1 VTDSR
6 MPSRSRREAR
16 RRATPLVAG
25 LPLVVCL
32 LLGGCGPGPA
42 SGRSGP
48 PPPASTAATPRTAPP
63 PGSGGGGPATAASC
77 RLPPLRQQLG
87 QLLLVGFPGTAPAA
101 ANRWVVQQGVGG
113 VVLFGRNVQTATQVR
128 SLLRGLQAGAAIPLE
143 VAVDEE
149 PGRIARLAGLIATAP
164 PARQIG
170 RLPPERIFQ
179 YGLRIGT
186 DLAALGVTTD
196 LAPVLD
202 ITGAAAGGVIGDR
215 SFAADPAGVSRAAT
229 AFMLGLGQG
238 GVRTVGKHFPGHGE
252 SAVDSHRALPVVDV
266 SPARLQAWDLAP
278 YRATIA
284 NGLPAVMVG
293 HLLVRGLD
301 PVRPASLSP
310 AIVQGLL
317 RERLGFDGLV
327 VSDALEMDAVARSWP
342 LPQAA
347 ELAIEAGVDQVI
359 VWREWQQIPR
369 VLDRLEAAVA
379 AGRLPA
385 ERVREAF
392 LHVERFKRQH
402 AWDGCAAR

>member
-1 VTDSR
+1 
-6 MPSRSRREAR
+6 
-16 RRATPLVAG
+16 
-25 LPLVVCL
+25 
-32 LLGGCGPGPA
+32 
-42 SGRSGP
+42 
-48 PPPASTAATPRTAPP
+48 
-63 PGSGGGGPATAASC
+63 
-77 RLPPLRQQLG
+77 
-87 QLLLVGFPGTAPAA
+87 
-101 ANRWVVQQGVGG
+101 
-113 VVLFGRNVQTATQVR
+113 
-128 SLLRGLQAGAAIPLE
+128 
-143 VAVDEE
+143 
-149 PGRIARLAGLIATAP
+149 
-164 PARQIG
+164 
-170 RLPPERIFQ
+170 
-179 YGLRIGT
+179 
-186 DLAALGVTTD
+186 
-196 LAPVLD
+196 
-202 ITGAAAGGVIGDR
+202 
-215 SFAADPAGVSRAAT
+215 
-229 AFMLGLGQG
+229 MLGLGQG

-266 SPARLQAWDLAP
+266 SPARLQEWDLAP

-402 AWDGCAAR
+402 TWDGCAAR